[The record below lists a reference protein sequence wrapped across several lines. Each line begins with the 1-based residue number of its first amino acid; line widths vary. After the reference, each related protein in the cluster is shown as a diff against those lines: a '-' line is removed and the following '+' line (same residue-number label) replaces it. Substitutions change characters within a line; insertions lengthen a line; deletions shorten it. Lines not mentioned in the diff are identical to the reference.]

1 MLDPSKSQVYLV
13 GGGVAALS
21 AAAFLVRDAGLP
33 GENIH
38 ILEQLPIAGG
48 SMDGAPA
55 PTAEGGYVT
64 RGGRMFEEE
73 YYSCLWN
80 LLDSIPTLDDPDV
93 SVRQERAVAIR
104 DFMFSPTSLVVAV
117 GTKVSWK
124 NFDGELHTIRSI
136 DDSFRSGALEHN
148 DSFSHRFNTPGTYR
162 YVCSIHS
169 QMVATIVVK

>member
-1 MLDPSKSQVYLV
+1 MASNLQPRSQ
-13 GGGVAALS
+13 
-21 AAAFLVRDAGLP
+21 RRR
-33 GENIH
+33 
-38 ILEQLPIAGG
+38 G
-48 SMDGAPA
+48 SLIA
-55 PTAEGGYVT
+55 PTLYALV
-64 RGGRMFEEE
+64 
-73 YYSCLWN
+73 
-80 LLDSIPTLDDPDV
+80 LLALLGLGAWLAAPSTDV